1 MRKLIVAGA
10 GALALTFSFPAVS
23 NAAEYFVPKGHSYSP
38 GNERLPALNSGRDR
52 IQARTD
58 EIEAE
63 IYRRQLEKRRF
74 IEQLN
79 SFEDHVFGSTNR
91 RWNNW

>member
-10 GALALTFSFPAVS
+10 GALALTLSVPAAL
-23 NAAEYFVPKGHSYSP
+23 NAAEYFVPQGHSYSP
-38 GNERLPALNSGRDR
+38 GNERLPALNSRRDR

-63 IYRRQLEKRRF
+63 IYRRQLEQRRF

-79 SFEDHVFGSTNR
+79 SFEDHVFGDRTR
-91 RWNNW
+91 RWNDW

>member
-10 GALALTFSFPAVS
+10 GALALTFSLPAAS
-23 NAAEYFVPKGHSYSP
+23 HAAEYFVPQGHTYSP
-38 GNERLPALNSGRDR
+38 GTERLPALNSRRDR
-52 IQARTD
+52 VQARTD

-63 IYRRQLEKRRF
+63 IYRRQLEQRRF

-79 SFEDHVFGSTNR
+79 SFEDHVFGDRTR

>member
-1 MRKLIVAGA
+1 MRKLVLAGA
-10 GALALTFSFPAVS
+10 GALALCLSVPVAA

-38 GNERLPALNSGRDR
+38 GNERLPLLNSRRDR

-58 EIEAE
+58 EIESE
-63 IYRRQLEKRRF
+63 IYRRQLEQRRF

-79 SFEDHVFGSTNR
+79 SFEDHVFGDRSR